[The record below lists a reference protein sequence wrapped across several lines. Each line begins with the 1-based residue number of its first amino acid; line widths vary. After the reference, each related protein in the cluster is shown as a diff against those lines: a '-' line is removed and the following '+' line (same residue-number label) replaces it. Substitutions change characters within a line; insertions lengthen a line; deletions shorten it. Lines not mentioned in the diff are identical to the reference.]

1 MKNIKNALS
10 LKSKKNLTTVTPQ
23 SFGVKKVKAPTKNPK
38 KYPIIYFATDKKI
51 ISRTFKKQRNIGIFM
66 SQRER

>member
-10 LKSKKNLTTVTPQ
+10 IKSGKNLATVMPQ

-38 KYPIIYFATDKKI
+38 K
-51 ISRTFKKQRNIGIFM
+51 
-66 SQRER
+66 